1 MLEKDGMEDIVVNLP
16 NKITLSRIILIP
28 IFMLFMLANLPF
40 GTVNIGTEAVPVA
53 HVIGAAIFIFAALTD
68 WVDGY
73 LARKYNLVTNMGKF
87 LDPLADK
94 LLVSA
99 ALISLVEMGFA
110 AAWMVIVIIGREF
123 AVTGLRLVA
132 AAEGEV
138 LAASQLGKIKTTVQM
153 VAIAALL
160 FHDQPFAS
168 FGFPLGMIALWLA
181 VFFTILSGWDYFY
194 KNRVILLK
202 SK

>member
-1 MLEKDGMEDIVVNLP
+1 MNLP

-28 IFMLFMLANLPF
+28 ILMIFMLAPLPL
-40 GTVNIGTEAVPVA
+40 GTVSIGNELLPVS
-53 HVIGAAIFIFAALTD
+53 HIIGALLFIIAALTD
-68 WVDGY
+68 WIDGY
-73 LARKYNLVTNMGKF
+73 LARKYELVTTMGKF

-99 ALISLVEMGFA
+99 ALISLVEIGFA
-110 AAWMVIVIIGREF
+110 AAWMVIVIIAREF

-132 AAEGEV
+132 SGEGEV

-153 VAIAALL
+153 IAIAALL
-160 FHDQPFAS
+160 LHDQPFLS
-168 FGFPLGMIALWLA
+168 FGFPLGGIMLWLA
-181 VFFTILSGWDYFY
+181 VFFTLLSGWDYFY
-194 KNRVILLK
+194 KNRFILLK